1 MKITKKKAIKNNN
14 RLFKPN
20 LLFLAGL
27 IFYFFVPALSMQ
39 YLPNNVMVK
48 TGLVW
53 MSLEHFNW
61 AYYLD
66 GFIII
71 ASWLLGVYLGVALT
85 KEKKSRFDLLSE
97 GKDYGKYYVVM
108 LAVVS
113 LLFTAY
119 TVASGARFF
128 AFYEDY
134 RGEVLG
140 PYSTLLFTVV
150 FFRNFFNDP
159 KIRLYLLIIVLFCA
173 VILIGLG
180 NRMFTVMALMS
191 VVFDYLS
198 RAKLTRLKIFFALAI
213 TAISFSAMVILAA
226 YRTGGQASTE
236 MLLGVLIA
244 EPLYTSM
251 SFNIYLSYF
260 HERPVY
266 SIPFDLFAAF
276 VNFIPTVLFPDKI
289 AFLQKIV
296 YNYDT
301 APLGATALPF
311 SMYVNFG
318 YFYPLFIVSLA
329 AYFGFL
335 YKKGGKSMFYRAI
348 YLSNLPLLA
357 FFIHREALTTLIKI
371 VVFNA
376 LAVPVIAFF
385 ITQLIQFLFGKNIKP
400 YNDTAPNEKLA

>member
-1 MKITKKKAIKNNN
+1 MPHTTHGKKN
-14 RLFKPN
+14 RLPKPN
-20 LLFLAGL
+20 LLFLLGL
-27 IFYFFVPALSMQ
+27 AFYFFVPALSMQ
-39 YLPNNVMVK
+39 YLPNNIMVR

-53 MSLEHFNW
+53 MTLDHFNW

-71 ASWLLGVYLGVALT
+71 ASWLFGGFLGRILT
-85 KEKKSRFDLLSE
+85 QEKTSRFDYLAE
-97 GKDYGKYYVVM
+97 GTDFGKYYVVM
-108 LAVVS
+108 LATVS
-113 LLFTAY
+113 VLFTAY

-150 FFRNFFNDP
+150 FFRNFFSHD
-159 KIRLYLLIIVLFCA
+159 KIRLYLLMVVLFCA

-198 RAKLTRLKIFFALAI
+198 RTQLTKTKIFATLLI
-213 TAISFSAMVILAA
+213 VGVSFSAMVILAA
-226 YRTGGQASTE
+226 YRTGGKADSD
-236 MLLGVLIA
+236 MLIGVLIA

-266 SIPFDLFAAF
+266 AIPYDILAAM
-276 VNFIPTVLFPDKI
+276 VNFIPTIFFPDKI

-311 SMYVNFG
+311 SLYVNFG
-318 YFYPLFIVSLA
+318 YFYPMFVISLA

-335 YKKGGKSMFYRAI
+335 YKRGAKSMFYRAI

-357 FFIHREALTTLIKI
+357 FFIHREAFTTLIKI
-371 VVFNA
+371 VAFNA
-376 LAVPVIAFF
+376 LAVPVIAFTV
-385 ITQLIQFLFGKNIKP
+385 TQLIYFFFGKKRRQL
-400 YNDTAPNEKLA
+400 ELAK

>member
-1 MKITKKKAIKNNN
+1 MLNTPHGKKN
-14 RLFKPN
+14 RLPKPN
-20 LLFLAGL
+20 ILFLVGL
-27 IFYFFVPALSMQ
+27 AFYFFVPALSMQ
-39 YLPNNVMVK
+39 YLPNNVMVR
-48 TGLVW
+48 TGLDW
-53 MSLEHFNW
+53 MTLDHFNW

-71 ASWLLGVYLGVALT
+71 ASWLFGSFLGNILT
-85 KEKKSRFDLLSE
+85 KEKRSRFDHLSE
-97 GKDYGKYYVVM
+97 GKEVGKYYVVM
-108 LAVVS
+108 LATVAV
-113 LLFTAY
+113 LFTAY
-119 TVASGARFF
+119 TVSTGARFF
-128 AFYEDY
+128 SFYDDY

-150 FFRNFFNDP
+150 FFRNFFSDD
-159 KIRLYLLIIVLFCA
+159 KIRFYLLGVVLFCA
-173 VILIGLG
+173 IILIGLG

-191 VVFDYLS
+191 VAFDYLS
-198 RAKLTRLKIFFALAI
+198 RTQLTKTKIFSTLLIVGVAFA
-213 TAISFSAMVILAA
+213 SMVTLAA
-226 YRTGGQASTE
+226 YRTGGKADPD
-236 MLLGVLIA
+236 MLIGVLIA

-266 SIPFDLFAAF
+266 AIPYDLFAAF
-276 VNFIPTVLFPDKI
+276 INFIPTILFPDKI

-296 YNYDT
+296 YDYDT

-318 YFYPLFIVSLA
+318 YFYPVFIISLS

-335 YKKGGKSMFYRAI
+335 HKRGAKSIFYRAI

-376 LAVPVIAFF
+376 LAVPVVAFTL
-385 ITQLIQFLFGKNIKP
+385 TQLVYYFFGKKA
-400 YNDTAPNEKLA
+400 YRVQAPA